1 MRGVYEFMTID
12 EIEERLTD
20 IKNLTLYI
28 SSEVDPHFSDEL
40 LNNLSML
47 KISVEK
53 CSITDAIKATKLSQI
68 QLEAMSEL
76 SSSDVLTCK
85 TNEALKNI
93 YIDGTKIISILEE
106 KSKNCVCIKKK

>member
-1 MRGVYEFMTID
+1 MRGVCEFMGID
-12 EIEERLTD
+12 EIEKKLTD

-53 CSITDAIKATKLSQI
+53 CSIPDAIKATKLSQI
-68 QLEAMSEL
+68 QLESMNEI
-76 SSSDVLTCK
+76 SSSDMLSCK
-85 TNEALKNI
+85 ANEALKT
-93 YIDGTKIISILEE
+93 YILM
-106 KSKNCVCIKKK
+106 VQRLYQY

>member
-1 MRGVYEFMTID
+1 MRGVYKFMAID
-12 EIEERLTD
+12 EIEERLTN
-20 IKNLTLYI
+20 IKNLTFCI

-40 LNNLSML
+40 LNDLSML

-76 SSSDVLTCK
+76 SSSDVLSCR
-85 TNEALKNI
+85 TNETLKNI

-106 KSKNCVCIKKK
+106 KSKDCVCIKKK